1 MLWEPVVQITRR
13 PSWLSLFRGKTKTD
27 IIPRDKGRKGFKR
40 TGHGTKIN
48 IVGKKEM
55 ESEKSDEVIPDL
67 GLSKNVID
75 FLILFYEI

>member
-1 MLWEPVVQITRR
+1 
-13 PSWLSLFRGKTKTD
+13 
-27 IIPRDKGRKGFKR
+27 
-40 TGHGTKIN
+40 
-48 IVGKKEM
+48 M